1 MLLYINKILEFSKVN
16 KQINISFSH
25 LAVIKICLTLLC
37 YHISCYVKSYV
48 NYSLFEDNDVNDFL
62 VDRRVLIKAE

>member
-16 KQINISFSH
+16 KQMNSSFSH

-37 YHISCYVKSYV
+37 YHICYYVKSYV
-48 NYSLFEDNDVNDFL
+48 NFNPNLFTV
-62 VDRRVLIKAE
+62 VS

>member
-1 MLLYINKILEFSKVN
+1 MNS
-16 KQINISFSH
+16 SFSH
-25 LAVIKICLTLLC
+25 LAFIKMCLTLLC
-37 YHISCYVKSYV
+37 YHICYYVKSYV